1 MPMRVPMLGLGFA
14 KLAAWVRTHSAQQ
27 TDYGEDLIGRV
38 LEQSGQFG
46 SLGIEPREITTTTIW
61 VAGFYV

>member
-1 MPMRVPMLGLGFA
+1 MLGLGFA

-38 LEQSGQFG
+38 FG
-46 SLGIEPREITTTTIW
+46 ANPFSLTGLGY
-61 VAGFYV
+61 AA